1 MPYINAYAKKLIE
14 RTFIQRCRSMYHDL
28 GIRSLWND
36 ASALEAWEAGSTAFD
51 MIRESVTLAGGT
63 RSLLNRL
70 IAMSQHPFPWQ
81 GENIWNSYI
90 NYVIAALPVNH
101 PDRLQ
106 YLANPPR
113 SSTGVVPIMY
123 RPRESSPPKV
133 QTVDFKDPVKLSPA
147 SAWPYGPEKTPLTM
161 PTGPAKPSAL
171 DWPFPLGDGSGP
183 QAPGSGKEAKT
194 ETQLTLF

>member
-14 RTFIQRCRSMYHDL
+14 RTFIQRCRTMYYGL
-28 GIRSLWND
+28 GIPSLWNE
-36 ASALEAWEAGSTAFD
+36 AFALEAWTNGRTAFD
-51 MIRESVTLAGGT
+51 MIRESVALAGGT
-63 RSLLNRL
+63 RSLPNRL
-70 IAMSQHPFPWQ
+70 IARSQSPSPWQ
-81 GENIWNSYI
+81 GENHWNSFM

-133 QTVDFKDPVKLSPA
+133 QTVDFKDPEKLSPA
-147 SAWPYGPEKTPLTM
+147 SAWPFKPEKTPLIM
-161 PTGPAKPSAL
+161 PAEPAKPFAK

-183 QAPGSGKEAKT
+183 QTPGSEKEAKT